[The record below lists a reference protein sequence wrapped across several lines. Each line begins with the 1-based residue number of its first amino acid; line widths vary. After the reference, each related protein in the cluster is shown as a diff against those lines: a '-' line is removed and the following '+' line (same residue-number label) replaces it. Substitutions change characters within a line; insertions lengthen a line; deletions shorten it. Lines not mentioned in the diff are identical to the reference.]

1 MQSRMDMGESAARF
15 VSEVT
20 IKKQKSMEALD
31 KLRVYASDSR
41 RTSTMST
48 MSTTSSLGLPRK
60 AYPTTLLGGGVSK
73 ASPSTPTG

>member
-1 MQSRMDMGESAARF
+1 MGESAARF

-31 KLRVYASDSR
+31 KLRVSASESR

-60 AYPTTLLGGGVSK
+60 AYGATLLGGAGAAK
-73 ASPSTPTG
+73 ASSSTG